1 VVEQYVTEGG
11 AQELSFDISDSVTV
25 PSYHLMLNDVIKNNN
40 KLDRHDKIEN
50 PRPDHRPLPVV
61 YCYNVE
67 GMEKVLK
74 AIGPYWRL
82 STSSYPAKDD
92 KMVDFMLSNGILKDE
107 DSPDLIFGHYC

>member
-82 STSSYPAKDD
+82 GTSFDPANDD

-107 DSPDLIFGHYC
+107 DSPDWILGQYC